1 METTII
7 IIKGIEVNIDLND
20 KTTNFNQRISKAE
33 AERLL
38 MLHGEFLPFEIMC
51 KEYGQDE
58 DWVGLTPDDLD
69 EDTLL
74 LNRYYQTFEIWADSD
89 KPKANFKYSTIF
101 WNNEAYKCREIA
113 DPENPGFDLTIA
125 PEALGEVL
133 RDEFGQ
139 DFEGSTLDKEVFFY
153 ASPDEMLL
161 SDIEIWQLAV

>member
-1 METTII
+1 METIQV
-7 IIKGIEVNIDLND
+7 IKGIEVNIDTDAN
-20 KTTNFNQRISKAE
+20 TTNFDQRISKEE

-38 MLHGEFLPFEIMC
+38 MLYGEFLPFDIMC

-58 DWVGLTPDDLD
+58 DWIGLSPDDLD

-74 LNRYYQTFEIWADSD
+74 LDEDYQTFEIWADTD
-89 KPKANFKYSTIF
+89 KQQASFKFSTIF
-101 WNNEAYKCREIA
+101 WKGKAYKCREVA

-125 PEALGEVL
+125 PEILGEVL

-139 DFEGSTLDKEVFFY
+139 DFDGCTLEKDIFFY

-161 SDIEIWQLAV
+161 SDMEIWQLTV